1 MASRSR
7 HFAENLR
14 TILSRR
20 GLNVQ
25 AGSIAIGIEYAVLHR
40 WTNAGIERANK
51 GNSRFLAKIAEMGEC
66 SIEELWEEPAVFDSV
81 FKALVRTIT
90 KLRGVERTR
99 ALKRLEAFL
108 TRMNYLKQDH
118 SSTVRDEIN
127 ENVEDGYG
135 QITST
140 SDRARPLSG
149 FVYRQRETG
158 LMGDGTLPPHV
169 EDEGIEDDAE
179 KEYSY
184 VVDSS
189 DDKKT
194 LNTTFEEDDEGNIVA
209 NENLWSE
216 NGKEAIKK
224 RT

>member
-1 MASRSR
+1 
-7 HFAENLR
+7 
-14 TILSRR
+14 
-20 GLNVQ
+20 
-25 AGSIAIGIEYAVLHR
+25 
-40 WTNAGIERANK
+40 
-51 GNSRFLAKIAEMGEC
+51 
-66 SIEELWEEPAVFDSV
+66 
-81 FKALVRTIT
+81 
-90 KLRGVERTR
+90 
-99 ALKRLEAFL
+99 
-108 TRMNYLKQDH
+108 
-118 SSTVRDEIN
+118 
-127 ENVEDGYG
+127 
-135 QITST
+135 
-140 SDRARPLSG
+140 
-149 FVYRQRETG
+149 
-158 LMGDGTLPPHV
+158 MGDGTLPPHV